1 MKRKGQVAVY
11 LAMILVVICV
21 LALLN
26 VDTFV
31 TVRAKNR
38 LQNGGDA
45 AALAAAHKQG
55 ALINEIGRLNVDHLL
70 AALAGDS
77 NRCERI
83 VLEQRRLCLLGPVEA
98 LRLANEA
105 AKRNGLPVHEDFA
118 TILRDHVN
126 DIRTL
131 YADGSGEGDPYP
143 ESYPGAWTDYAT
155 ALLNVVNEGLATAP
169 DNIEFYNAT
178 AGHTLLTRAFY
189 MAIASGD
196 WCWFH
201 FNDEALLHNY
211 TSYRNWSPLP
221 EVDRNSM
228 ENCEVFSLH
237 LSARQTALTDVFSLD
252 EIKTL
257 VERFTDLKFES
268 QLRVDAETG
277 EVDLG
282 LLDDGGQT
290 WFFFD
295 TSAWRPW
302 FDGLRLADD
311 ANGVA
316 FPILGEIKE
325 AYNVRGCAAI
335 CRCCRTVEASAL
347 ETTSTLTWSA
357 AAKPFGTV
365 EDLSGLEGDVTAIR
379 RFVVPCL
386 TETRL
391 VALDSVGG
399 ANLATA
405 DIAWVHHLR
414 HHLGVYLQRGP
425 SAVRDDCFYCR
436 QLKTWERASFRKD
449 GIRWLKYNAGLCVR
463 GTGGG
468 GGTGGTP
475 HGH

>member
-31 TVRAKNR
+31 SVRTKNR

-70 AALAGDS
+70 AALAGDT

-98 LRLANEA
+98 LRRANEA
-105 AKRNGLPVHEDFA
+105 AKKNGQPVQEGFA
-118 TILRDHVN
+118 KILREHVLV
-126 DIRTL
+126 IRTL
-131 YADGSGEGDPYP
+131 YAGGGGEGDPYP
-143 ESYPGAWTDYAT
+143 ESYPGAWTEYAT
-155 ALLNVVNEGLATAP
+155 ALQGVLNEGLATGP
-169 DNIEFYNAT
+169 DNIEFYYAT

-189 MAIASGD
+189 MAIAGED

-201 FNDEALLHNY
+201 FNDEALLNNY

-221 EVDRNSM
+221 TADQNSM

-257 VERFTDLKFES
+257 VERFTGRTFES

-277 EVDLG
+277 EADLG
-282 LLDDGGQT
+282 LVGDGGQT

-311 ANGVA
+311 EDGAA

-335 CRCCRTVEASAL
+335 CRCCSKVEASAL
-347 ETTSTLTWSA
+347 ESVSTLTWSA
-357 AAKPFGTV
+357 AAKPFGTL
-365 EDLSGLEGDVTAIR
+365 EDLSGLEGDVTVLR

-405 DIAWVHHLR
+405 DAEWVHHVR
-414 HHLGVYLQRGP
+414 NHLGVYLLRGP
-425 SAVRDDCFYCR
+425 AAVRDDCFYCR
-436 QLKTWERASFRKD
+436 QLKTWERARFRKE

-463 GTGGG
+463 GSGDR
-468 GGTGGTP
+468 GGTGGTS